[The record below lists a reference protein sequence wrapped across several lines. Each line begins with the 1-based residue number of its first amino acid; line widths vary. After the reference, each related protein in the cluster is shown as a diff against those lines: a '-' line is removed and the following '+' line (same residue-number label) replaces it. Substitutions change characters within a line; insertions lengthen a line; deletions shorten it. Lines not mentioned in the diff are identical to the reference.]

1 MSGWQNF
8 AKWKEMYHSGAE
20 EAAIRSTLPF
30 WHVGK
35 QIWRRLGLKKKEA
48 NPYQEDRRNQYGSTI
63 GGRRWHRSS
72 LPRRWLNEIQLRQRH
87 MCRIRPSFVQE
98 LKPMTGEN
106 ALWTLPLPTVG
117 TTTNRDWKMS
127 EFQGDTSPSIDT
139 HSYERK
145 QRKSTDSGLFSTECW
160 KTKNN
165 LGKQGF
171 RIDLSQFS
179 NFLDWESILCWI
191 SLLSVKKYS
200 GWRKKISCL
209 SGLVHVL
216 DIPIKLNTYPKW

>member
-1 MSGWQNF
+1 MLRFNGETSFLRSWSYVTPVGHWQGKVESEADLAGMSGWQNF

-98 LKPMTGEN
+98 LKPMTGVN
-106 ALWTLPLPTVG
+106 ALWTLPQLTVG

-127 EFQGDTSPSIDT
+127 
-139 HSYERK
+139 
-145 QRKSTDSGLFSTECW
+145 
-160 KTKNN
+160 
-165 LGKQGF
+165 
-171 RIDLSQFS
+171 
-179 NFLDWESILCWI
+179 
-191 SLLSVKKYS
+191 
-200 GWRKKISCL
+200 
-209 SGLVHVL
+209 
-216 DIPIKLNTYPKW
+216 